1 VIRLRFRGQERLLVG
16 VGVLG
21 EAQITWRPLGGN
33 EVEVESLEGL
43 DDEQRGE
50 LIKLVRDPL
59 ESSTAAVLPVAAV
72 DTGADAVGALVGAAP
87 PRAGQGS
94 SREAWVAHAEKLT
107 AAGVPV
113 VVTDTMGRDEI
124 VAAVDQALED
134 HRAR

>member
-1 VIRLRFRGQERLLVG
+1 VIRLRFRGQPRLLVG

-21 EAQITWRPLGGN
+21 EAAIPWRPLGGN
-33 EVEVESLEGL
+33 EVEVESLDGL

-50 LIKLVRDPL
+50 LSKLVRDPL
-59 ESSTAAVLPVAAV
+59 ESSSAGAPVPAEG
-72 DTGADAVGALVGAAP
+72 TGADAVGALVGEAP

-113 VVTDTMGRDEI
+113 AVTDNMGRDDI